1 MEPAGNNRPK
11 NRRKA
16 VMKAIFLLIFIV
28 AAIFLLRFTPI
39 KNYLTAEALGRFLES
54 AGFWAPLIF
63 ILIYTAGVCLFL
75 PGTLLTGLGA
85 AIFGAYWGFVYVW
98 FGAMAGA
105 SAAFFIGRT
114 LGREFA
120 SSLIGDKLKKY
131 DDGIERNGFATVL
144 YLRLVYFPF
153 TPMNFGMGLTKV
165 HFRDY
170 FIGTGLGI
178 IVGTFIF
185 TFFIGTLKDVWASG
199 NWAELISFK
208 VFFSIALFIFSF
220 FIPKIIKKINMVIA
234 EDPEMGPNLLDKIKS
249 QGVRELDDSAMIM
262 RLKFK
267 TIPGEQFV
275 IRREVFRMI
284 QESFRENGI
293 EFAHRNVAVYLPP
306 DEDAG
311 EHDKKAIEAGA
322 AAAAA
327 AAQAEEEQKKPI

>member
-1 MEPAGNNRPK
+1 MEPVDSNMPENRK
-11 NRRKA
+11 KA
-16 VMKAIFLLIFIV
+16 LMKAIFLLIFLV
-28 AAIFLLRFTPI
+28 AAIFLVRFTPI
-39 KNYLTAEALGRFLES
+39 KNYLTAEALGRFLDG

-63 ILIYTAGVCLFL
+63 ILIYAVGVCLFL

-85 AIFGAYWGFVYVW
+85 AIFGAYGGFVYVW

-165 HFRDY
+165 QFRDY
-170 FIGTGLGI
+170 FFGTGLGI

-185 TFFIGTLKDVWASG
+185 TFFIGTIKEVWVSG

-220 FIPKIIKKINMVIA
+220 FIPKIIKKI
-234 EDPEMGPNLLDKIKS
+234 K
-249 QGVRELDDSAMIM
+249 
-262 RLKFK
+262 
-267 TIPGEQFV
+267 GE
-275 IRREVFRMI
+275 
-284 QESFRENGI
+284 
-293 EFAHRNVAVYLPP
+293 
-306 DEDAG
+306 
-311 EHDKKAIEAGA
+311 
-322 AAAAA
+322 
-327 AAQAEEEQKKPI
+327 